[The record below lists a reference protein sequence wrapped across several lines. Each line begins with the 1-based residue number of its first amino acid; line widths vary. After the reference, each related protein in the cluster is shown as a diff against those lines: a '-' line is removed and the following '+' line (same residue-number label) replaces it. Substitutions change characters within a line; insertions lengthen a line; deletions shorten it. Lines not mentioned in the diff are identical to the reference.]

1 MQNGISSIT
10 LPGIKRIV
18 TNRVTAMRAITFRR
32 RCLVFCLLILPALS
46 CTTQTGPEEAIRANI
61 NAVQQAVE
69 DKDTGE
75 VLDFVTE
82 QFLGNG
88 RIDKQGLRALM
99 LAYYLRHKNINVVVT
114 RMDIEVSPYDP
125 YSAKMQGAVVL
136 TGTDHLLPENGRL
149 VNVSG
154 EWQKYGDDWL
164 LARLDWQ

>member
-1 MQNGISSIT
+1 M
-10 LPGIKRIV
+10 
-18 TNRVTAMRAITFRR
+18 TAKPPIIA
-32 RCLVFCLLILPALS
+32 CLQALVIGPLMLSVLS
-46 CTTQTGPEEAIRANI
+46 CSSNTGPEEAIRANI
-61 NAVQQAVE
+61 KVIAKAVE

-88 RIDKQGLRALM
+88 RLDKRELKGVL
-99 LAYYLRHKNINVVVT
+99 LAYYLRHKKINVVVT

-125 YSAKMQGAVVL
+125 YSAKMKGSVVL
-136 TGTDHLLPENGRL
+136 TGTDRLLPEDGRL
-149 VNVSG
+149 VSVSG

>member
-1 MQNGISSIT
+1 M
-10 LPGIKRIV
+10 PAKIV
-18 TNRVTAMRAITFRR
+18 LLRKFI
-32 RCLVFCLLILPALS
+32 FCLLILPILS
-46 CTTQTGPEEAIRANI
+46 CTTKTGPQEAILANI
-61 NAVQQAVE
+61 KAIQQAVE

-88 RIDKQGLRALM
+88 RVDKQGLRGLM
-99 LAYYLRHKNINVVVT
+99 LAYYLRHKKINVVVT
-114 RMDIEVSPYDP
+114 RMDIEVSEYDP
-125 YSAKMQGAVVL
+125 YSAKMLGSVVL
-136 TGTDHLLPENGRL
+136 TGTDHLLPEDGRM